1 MLTSSPPPPPPPPPP
16 LSPLYCINNLTINS
30 G

>member
-1 MLTSSPPPPPPPPPP
+1 MLTSSPPPLPS

>member
-1 MLTSSPPPPPPPPPP
+1 MLTSSPPPPPPPP